1 MSWIDRQL
9 APAEILSHSGEVK
22 GFRSP
27 NAGLGPNRQR
37 FLRRIGVFEKVDGEY
52 VGHIVTLNFKC
63 KAIIKDN
70 PYRTCAAEPD
80 YLIVHSGAEVF
91 YPDLGYAWEKKT
103 DGNNIPYILVHLD
116 DPVFPKTIVAMLVPG
131 PKNTYNLFWDR
142 VTISDEDIE
151 KQRVTEELIPYVA
164 VLRPLV
170 NQPTQYLIDIYPE
183 LKEMCDPD

>member
-9 APAEILSHSGEVK
+9 APMSLLSEVEEQK

-27 NAGLGPNRQR
+27 NAGLGPNRQQN
-37 FLRRIGVFEKVDGEY
+37 LRRIGVFEKADGEY

-70 PYRTCAAEPD
+70 PYRTCPAEPD
-80 YLIVHSGAEVF
+80 YVVVHSGAEIF

-103 DGNNIPYILVHLD
+103 DGNNVPYILVHLD
-116 DPVFPKTIVAMLVPG
+116 DPAFPKTIVAILVRG

-142 VTISDEDIE
+142 VTISDDDIE
-151 KQRVTEELIPYVA
+151 KQRVTEELVPYSA
-164 VLRPLV
+164 VLRPLI
-170 NQPTQYLIDIYPE
+170 NPPTEYLINIYPE
-183 LKEMCDPD
+183 LKEIWDPD